1 MPDTDPADSWLVCPR
16 CHMKKLAFWEGTSEA
31 VCLGTVCFFRE
42 AVGDRTEFEKRF
54 GRQQQ
59 ATSNGGLEKYQW
71 TPL

>member
-1 MPDTDPADSWLVCPR
+1 
-16 CHMKKLAFWEGTSEA
+16 MKKLAFWEGTSEA